1 MATILQVI
9 QAYSPRI
16 IKGPIIGID
25 DVVSYIA
32 DRTGMNEGPIRL
44 ALMELRDAVAFYN
57 LKGSSVK
64 LDGLGIYSPDIDL
77 SGTVKVSHRPD
88 KGLKNRLNAPG
99 EFRGH
104 IKNHKMI
111 GMSMEELVEIWNE
124 EHPDDPVKWKKK
136 K

>member
-1 MATILQVI
+1 MAKIVQVI
-9 QAYSPRI
+9 QVYSPRI
-16 IKGPIIGID
+16 IKGPRVGID
-25 DVVSYIA
+25 EVVSYIA

-44 ALMELRDAVAFYN
+44 ALMELRDAVAFYS

-77 SGTVKVSHRPD
+77 NGTVKVSHRAD
-88 KGLKNRLNAPG
+88 KRLQNLLNAPG
-99 EFRGH
+99 EFKGH

-111 GMSMEELVEIWNE
+111 GKTMKELVEMWNE
-124 EHPDDPVKWKKK
+124 EHPDDKVKWKKK